1 MKKTTVLLLLCA
13 VMLLPLFASCTPE
26 AAGSYLTFTD
36 GTGET
41 VSLDER
47 PMRVAVLFSSFA
59 EMWTLAGGT
68 VAISVGE
75 SVERGFCDA
84 DTPLVDAGA
93 GKTINAE
100 LLVSYAPDF
109 VICSADIAAQA
120 ETAGLLR
127 ELGIPCAAFRVES
140 LSDYL
145 SVLKIMTD
153 LTGDTAAYEKN
164 GTLVAERVEALLE
177 EIPDVTGKRI
187 LFVRAGSSARATKAK
202 SSAEHFAAQMLCE
215 LGCVNIADSA
225 PVLLDGLSVEVILR
239 EDPDYIF
246 ITTMG
251 DEAAAR
257 AYMDSLLTSEVWGS
271 LSAVQA
277 GAYCYLPR
285 DLFQYKP
292 NARWY
297 DAYHAL
303 WEILYGQPAD
313 QTVE

>member
-1 MKKTTVLLLLCA
+1 MLLLCA
-13 VMLLPLFASCTPE
+13 VLLLPTVISCAPSPR
-26 AAGSYLTFTD
+26 AGAYRTFTD
-36 GTGET
+36 STGAT
-41 VSLDER
+41 VALDER
-47 PMRVAVLFSSFA
+47 PVRVAVLFSSLA
-59 EMWTLAGGT
+59 ELWTLAGGT

-93 GKTINAE
+93 GKTINVE
-100 LLVSYAPDF
+100 LLVSYAPDL

-120 ETAGLLR
+120 QTASLLR
-127 ELGIPCAAFRVES
+127 ELGIPCASFRVES
-140 LSDYL
+140 VADYL
-145 SVLKIMTD
+145 SVLRIMTD
-153 LTGDTAAYEKN
+153 LTGDLAAYERY
-164 GTLVAERVEALLE
+164 GTEMMTQIDALRKDVPNVA
-177 EIPDVTGKRI
+177 GKRI
-187 LFVRAGSSARATKAK
+187 LFIRAGSSARATKAK
-202 SSAEHFAAQMLCE
+202 SSSEHFAAEMLCE
-215 LGCVNIADSA
+215 LGCVNIAEEA

-251 DEAAAR
+251 DESAAR
-257 AYMDSLLTSEVWGS
+257 AYMDSLLESEVWQS

-297 DAYHAL
+297 DAYLTL
-303 WEILYGQPAD
+303 WEILYGENGES
-313 QTVE
+313 TIG